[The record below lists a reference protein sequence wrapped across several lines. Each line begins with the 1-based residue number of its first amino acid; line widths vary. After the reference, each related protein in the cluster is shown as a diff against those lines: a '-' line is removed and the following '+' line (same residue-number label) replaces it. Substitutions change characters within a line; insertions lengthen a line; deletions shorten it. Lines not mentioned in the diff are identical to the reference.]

1 MLDNTPLDS
10 QLWDWCDNYYG
21 QNKILCL
28 ELQDNQQVN
37 VNLLLLAC
45 YLDSTVAGANPRC
58 YSLSQWQSLLD
69 VMRQWDE
76 PLLIPFRRLRRLAK
90 SHLAIHEY
98 QQMLEVEL
106 MIERK
111 AQRSILHAIQALYPE
126 GTQTNLLS
134 YLSLFGLSAQ
144 AVAALPLTRL

>member
-28 ELQDNQQVN
+28 ELQDNQRVN

-45 YLDSTVAGANPRC
+45 YLDSPVAGANPRC

-106 MIERK
+106 MLERK
-111 AQRSILHAIQALYPE
+111 AQRSILHAIQALSPE